1 MGLFAVLARCL
12 LRSALSRFAY
22 SAVSVTRPHLQNPIL
37 GLIWRWRKKTAS
49 VGGSCGVGVL
59 VYFSRRV
66 VFRCH
71 FLRRLKGFAAAL
83 VAAA

>member
-22 SAVSVTRPHLQNPIL
+22 SAVSVTRLHLQNPIL
-37 GLIWRWRKKTAS
+37 GLIWQWRKKPPLWA
-49 VGGSCGVGVL
+49 VCFVWKLAYV
-59 VYFSRRV
+59 SRRA
-66 VFRCH
+66 VF
-71 FLRRLKGFAAAL
+71 LYLPPPQLKGFSAAL